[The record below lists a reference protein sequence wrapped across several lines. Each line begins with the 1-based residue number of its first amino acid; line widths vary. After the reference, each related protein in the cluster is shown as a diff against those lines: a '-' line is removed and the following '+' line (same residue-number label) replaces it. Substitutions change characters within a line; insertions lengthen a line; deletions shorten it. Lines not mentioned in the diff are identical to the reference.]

1 MNLGEVT
8 RVLSR
13 RVKSGP
19 EVDARIDSRTR
30 PPSEASASERR
41 GTDSGL
47 ALGTAAAWATSLL
60 LAIALW
66 LGGLPSVGVAALAA
80 AGAAGA
86 LTAVLWTRAIV
97 ALRRGLES
105 ALQAAPELTSTSY
118 ALADLAGSID
128 GLAQR
133 QANRGAEVA
142 AAAEELSASV
152 AEVVQHAA
160 GASRSADETAASA
173 EDGVRQAREATVA
186 IQRIVASL
194 EEAAVLMQKL
204 EDTQERIT
212 TVVGVIRD
220 VANETNLLALNAAVE
235 AAHAGQH
242 GAGFAVVAGEI
253 RDLSNRTKAAAG
265 EIAAMVADVAAEIA
279 RAVATV
285 RGVGAE
291 VGNGVRLV
299 TASGESFQ
307 AIQERV
313 VTTRTGVSRI
323 AEAATQQA
331 TTSREIAQAIEALSA
346 TSDDAAVQASKVS
359 RASQTLTVLADELKG
374 GLQARHSGIVRRGR
388 HRVLRLVLIEPA
400 SLVPQALLRMADRIE
415 AESGGRLRVQRI
427 VDETLGEREIISQ
440 LRRGEAAFGFV
451 VGAVLSNY
459 LAELQVL
466 SLPYAFRSYRQ
477 LFRVVDGPLG
487 RTILGRLRSMRLV
500 PLGFL
505 EHGARHLNSRRPIRR
520 PADLQGMV
528 MRVQE
533 SSVTRAFAHALG
545 ATARA
550 MSRPAFHRELQ
561 RGAIDASDNTL
572 VILGQARELR
582 RHLPCV
588 TLDAHCFTPT
598 LLLFSETVFGELSPA
613 QQAIVE
619 RAAHEAIA
627 WQREATL
634 RAEPEML
641 ELLRREGATLVELS
655 EAEQEAFVRATRI
668 VWDQLGHVLGRD
680 TMEQFE
686 RAVREA

>member
-1 MNLGEVT
+1 VT
-8 RVLSR
+8 V
-13 RVKSGP
+13 
-19 EVDARIDSRTR
+19 
-30 PPSEASASERR
+30 
-41 GTDSGL
+41 
-47 ALGTAAAWATSLL
+47 AAVWAAGLL
-60 LAIALW
+60 LAIVFSLA
-66 LGGLPSVGVAALAA
+66 GLTSGAVAALAG

-86 LTAVLWTRAIV
+86 ITALLWARSTTG
-97 ALRRGLES
+97 LRRNLES
-105 ALQAAPELTSTSY
+105 ARQAVPELTSTSY
-118 ALADLAGSID
+118 SLSDLAGSID

-152 AEVVQHAA
+152 VEVVQHAA
-160 GASRSADETAASA
+160 DASRSADQTAASA
-173 EDGVRQAREATVA
+173 DDGVRQASEANAA
-186 IQRIVASL
+186 IQQIVLSL
-194 EEAAVLMQKL
+194 EEAALLMQKL

-212 TVVGVIRD
+212 AVVGVIRD

-235 AAHAGQH
+235 AAHAGHH

-265 EIAAMVADVAAEIA
+265 EIASMVADVATEIG

-291 VGNGVRLV
+291 VGKGVTLV

-307 AIQERV
+307 KIRERV
-313 VTTRTGVSRI
+313 VTTRAGVSQI
-323 AEAATQQA
+323 AQAATQQA
-331 TTSREIAQAIEALSA
+331 GTAREIARAMETLAA
-346 TSDDAAVQASKVS
+346 VSDDAAVQASRVS

-374 GLQARHSGIVRRGR
+374 GLHARHSGLVRRG
-388 HRVLRLVLIEPA
+388 HRLVLRLVLIEQA
-400 SLVPQALLRMADRIE
+400 SLVPQAMLRMADQIE
-415 AESGGRLRVQRI
+415 AESGGRLRVERI
-427 VDETLGEREIISQ
+427 VDETLGEREVISQ

-459 LAELQVL
+459 LTELQVL
-466 SLPYAFRSYRQ
+466 ALPYAFRSYQQ

-487 RTILGRLRSMRLV
+487 RMLLDRLRSMRVV

-505 EHGARHLNSRRPIRR
+505 EHGARHFISRRPLRH
-520 PADLQGMV
+520 PGDLQGIA

-550 MSRPAFHRELQ
+550 LSRPAFHRELE
-561 RGAIDASDNTL
+561 RGTIDASDNTL
-572 VILGQARELR
+572 VILGQAREVR

-598 LLLFSETVFGELSPA
+598 LLLFSETVFRQLSPA
-613 QQAIVE
+613 HQAIVE
-619 RAAHEAIA
+619 RAAQQAIA

-641 ELLRREGATLVELS
+641 ALLRREGATLVELS
-655 EAEQEAFVRATRI
+655 ASERDAFERATRI
-668 VWDQLGHVLGRD
+668 VWSQLGHVLGRD
-680 TMEQFE
+680 IMEAFE
-686 RAVREA
+686 HALRAA